1 MGVEQKF
8 VQIQQEKVKPLRRP
22 DIRHSLPPEIRK
34 LSETAEEEMNA
45 AEEFLSATGIK
56 LALFEFNQDLLG
68 NIGRVT
74 AGSMFHY
81 SEDGE
86 GRKLVYHSNLILTW
100 GNSDTNYS
108 LVVGVDGNLMDTF
121 EDEYGGEDYTKNLTL
136 RLFQG
141 NRPGIIDRQIGPCID
156 FGSKFDIYDPNSLN
170 DSSVIDQIESE
181 KDVDKYI
188 EMGDKEGTKNLGGNV
203 YKNWVEA
210 NIAGFISF
218 MQREMQKSPL
228 PPAAS

>member
-45 AEEFLSATGIK
+45 AEEFLSTTGIK

-68 NIGRVT
+68 NRGRVT
-74 AGSMFHY
+74 TNSMFYY
-81 SEDGE
+81 SEDGA
-86 GRKLVYHSNLILTW
+86 GRKLVYRSNLILTW

-141 NRPGIIDRQIGPCID
+141 NRPGTIDRQIGPCIE

-170 DSSVIDQIESE
+170 DSSVIDKIESE